1 MYSFYDYPADA
12 QVQMAAGGTADQQQQ
27 QLMQIIQMYA
37 QMKGQDPKQ
46 IIQQLQQLDP
56 TAQKQALQQIVAEVQ
71 QGAQSQQQMAPQQ
84 QAAPMQRMGG
94 QPCYNCGGMYA
105 TGGGFENGSFFN
117 VPATPTPE
125 IYQTAPYNME
135 HFKQYIPEYKN
146 TYGIPR
152 INNGDT
158 YDKFTRNLVK
168 KGVPSQEAGNI
179 ATFMNKYY
187 DTEGNVQNIPFTNPY
202 YTPPVDPN
210 FKGIDDPE
218 RQKERE
224 RKVML
229 QTTGKGAMEIY
240 AYGGV
245 SGQNPNPGTYEDGY
259 SGTSTA
265 GQYFN
270 NGGAFVPSYGQSAYG
285 AMMYGGGMAQGGVVI
300 GGVYDADP
308 AMLQKLQAG
317 GYTYEIVND

>member
-12 QVQMAAGGTADQQQQ
+12 QVQMAVGGTADQQQQ

-105 TGGGFENGSFFN
+105 
-117 VPATPTPE
+117 
-125 IYQTAPYNME
+125 
-135 HFKQYIPEYKN
+135 
-146 TYGIPR
+146 
-152 INNGDT
+152 
-158 YDKFTRNLVK
+158 
-168 KGVPSQEAGNI
+168 
-179 ATFMNKYY
+179 
-187 DTEGNVQNIPFTNPY
+187 
-202 YTPPVDPN
+202 
-210 FKGIDDPE
+210 
-218 RQKERE
+218 
-224 RKVML
+224 
-229 QTTGKGAMEIY
+229 
-240 AYGGV
+240 YGGV